1 MYVYLSPLVST
12 FCVCGGKCIVS
23 ILCWSVWLVGGC
35 LHVMLF
41 PGANM
46 PSLHNI
52 IHGPVSS
59 IITLFIIKA
68 DYLVWDR
75 LVCQLL

>member
-1 MYVYLSPLVST
+1 M
-12 FCVCGGKCIVS
+12 
-23 ILCWSVWLVGGC
+23 GGC

-41 PGANM
+41 PSANM

-59 IITLFIIKA
+59 IITLFMIKG
-68 DYLVWDR
+68 
-75 LVCQLL
+75 